1 MNPVIWWALGAFA
14 LIVLVGWRVK
24 VGYSKTVAADNARR
38 AKLTQLRRLIGSVT
52 EGDPEATKQLQRE
65 EGDWRKFLQTVN
77 QGSPVR
83 DEFQQALD
91 LIAQRRD
98 EESFTMVLCDS
109 LIALKDGLDPE
120 QELNLLAAAL
130 GNCENNGYYQF
141 SDQRR
146 LQIIEESGFDP
157 EQARRRLGELVSSEY
172 HRLYTVAPDKAEAFE
187 QLKQLIR
194 RTQYADYIK
203 GDLYRL
209 GVSLDYPDDWNDL
222 VNYYYQSPG
231 LDDYA
236 GLPKVAPGVIVQ
248 QVGLAL
254 ASEHKQDHRALLY
267 AAKILRARAIA
278 GCKSLPLHGVLFAD
292 LVKLIGRLE
301 REMSSNMML
310 GYSLAPTA

>member
-1 MNPVIWWALGAFA
+1 VNPVIWWALGAFA
-14 LIVLVGWRVK
+14 LIVLVGWRAKIRYNRIV
-24 VGYSKTVAADNARR
+24 TANNARH

-52 EGDPEATKQLQRE
+52 EGDPEATKKLQRE

-83 DEFQQALD
+83 DEFQKALD

-98 EESFTMVLCDS
+98 EDSFELALCDS
-109 LIALKDGLDPE
+109 LIALKNGLDPE

-130 GNCENNGYYQF
+130 RNCENNGYYQF

-146 LQIIEESGFDP
+146 LQIIQEAGFDL
-157 EQARRRLGELVSSEY
+157 EQARCRLAEPVWSEHY
-172 HRLYTVAPDKAEAFE
+172 RLLMVASDSVEAFE
-187 QLKQLIR
+187 GLKHLIM
-194 RTQYADYIK
+194 RTQNTYSG
-203 GDLYRL
+203 GDLWRV
-209 GVSLDYPDDWNDL
+209 GVAPLDYPDDWNDL

-231 LDDYA
+231 LGDYV
-236 GLPKVAPGVIVQ
+236 GLPKVTPGMIVQ

-254 ASEHKQDHRALLY
+254 ASEHKQNHRALFFDT
-267 AAKILRARAIA
+267 KILHARAIA
-278 GCKSLPLHGVLFAD
+278 GCESLPLHGVLFAD

-301 REMSSNMML
+301 RELSSHGTL